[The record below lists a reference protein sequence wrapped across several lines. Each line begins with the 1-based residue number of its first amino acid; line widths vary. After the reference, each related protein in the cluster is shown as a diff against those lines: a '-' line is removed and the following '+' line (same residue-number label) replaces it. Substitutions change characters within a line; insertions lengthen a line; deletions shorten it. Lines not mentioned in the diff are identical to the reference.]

1 MPNQWKPTPPLEL
14 IAPHIL
20 RMWKARQTD
29 HQIVLELQKHIDTS
43 RYGIGHTK
51 FLEIRQAMGLH
62 RTRQQAHTV
71 ESIHNAMVELRA
83 IYPNAGAREMASL
96 LFHEKD
102 MSVARSVLVSY
113 FARFEPGLVRERK
126 ARRLRRRRFWAA
138 GVNDLFAVDQHDKWL
153 KFGLG
158 LHTGIEPFSG
168 RIMWIRVWHSNR
180 NPQLILSYYLDTIEE
195 LGHMPMVTQSDPGSE
210 NFGIANAHTMLRQW
224 HDPDLHGTLQHR
236 WMRNKKNVMPE
247 ITWSQL
253 QRHFTPGFKSLLDHG
268 VNTGWYNTNNTVQ
281 VLVFRWVFIPWL
293 QQELNAYQDR
303 INNSAKRRDRNKIL
317 PHGVPNLIYEAAE
330 DFGALDFKIKLE
342 REALGHVRSAYI
354 KPSHPVFDLVP
365 QAFGEYIAQL
375 YDRLGRPAV
384 TRQSAWDIYLQLL
397 DLLQHA
403 DELPPQIELLDSSED
418 EEVVPLLDNYED
430 LPASNDAYYMGGVNG
445 GLGMDT
451 EHHHQLD
458 SFERDDEP
466 ELTGAEEVFGL
477 DDAGLVVSEFSD
489 CEDDDGSADEW

>member
-1 MPNQWKPTPPLEL
+1 
-14 IAPHIL
+14 
-20 RMWKARQTD
+20 MWKAHQTD
-29 HQIVLELQKHIDTS
+29 RQIVLELQKHIDTS
-43 RYGIGHTK
+43 RYGIGRTK

-71 ESIHNAMVELRA
+71 ESIRNAMIELRA

-102 MSVARSVLVSY
+102 MSVAR
-113 FARFEPGLVRERK
+113 FEPGLVRERK
-126 ARRLRRRRFWAA
+126 ARRLRRRRFWAT

-158 LHTGIEPFSG
+158 LH
-168 RIMWIRVWHSNR
+168 M
-180 NPQLILSYYLDTIEE
+180 D
-195 LGHMPMVTQSDPGSE
+195 MPMVTQSDPGSE
-210 NFGIANAHTMLRQW
+210 KFGIANAHTMLRQW
-224 HDPDLHGTLQHR
+224 HDPDLHGTLQHH
-236 WMRNKKNVMPE
+236 WMCNKKNVMPE

-253 QRHFTPGFKSLLDHG
+253 RRRFTPGFESLLDHG

-281 VLVFRWVFIPWL
+281 VLVFHWVFIPWL
-293 QQELNAYQDR
+293 QQELNAYRDR

-330 DFGALDFKIKLE
+330 DFGALDFKQS
-342 REALGHVRSAYI
+342 HVRSAYI
-354 KPSHPVFDLVP
+354 KPSHQVFDLVP

-375 YDRLGRPAV
+375 YDQLGRPAV

-418 EEVVPLLDNYED
+418 EEVVLLLDNYKD
-430 LPASNDAYYMGGVNG
+430 LPPSNDAYYMGGVNG

-451 EHHHQLD
+451 EHHRQLD

-466 ELTGAEEVFGL
+466 ELTGVEEVFEL

>member
-1 MPNQWKPTPPLEL
+1 
-14 IAPHIL
+14 
-20 RMWKARQTD
+20 MWKARQTD
-29 HQIVLELQKHIDTS
+29 RQIVLELQKHIDTS
-43 RYGIGHTK
+43 RYGIGRTK

-71 ESIHNAMVELRA
+71 ESICNAMIELCA

-102 MSVARSVLVSY
+102 MSVAR
-113 FARFEPGLVRERK
+113 FEPGLVREHK

-210 NFGIANAHTMLRQW
+210 NFGIANAHTMLQQW
-224 HDPDLHGTLQHR
+224 HDPDLHGMLQHR
-236 WMRNKKNVMPE
+236 WMHNKKNVMPE

-253 QRHFTPGFKSLLDHG
+253 RRRFTLGFESLLDHG

-281 VLVFRWVFIPWL
+281 VLVFRWVFILWL
-293 QQELNAYQDR
+293 QQELNAYRDH

-330 DFGALDFKIKLE
+330 DFGALDFK
-342 REALGHVRSAYI
+342 
-354 KPSHPVFDLVP
+354 
-365 QAFGEYIAQL
+365 AFGEYIAQL
-375 YDRLGRPAV
+375 YDQLGRPAV

-397 DLLQHA
+397 DLLQQA

-418 EEVVPLLDNYED
+418 EEVVPLLDNYKD
-430 LPASNDAYYMGGVNG
+430 LPPSNDAYYMGGVNG

-466 ELTGAEEVFGL
+466 ELTGVEEVFEL